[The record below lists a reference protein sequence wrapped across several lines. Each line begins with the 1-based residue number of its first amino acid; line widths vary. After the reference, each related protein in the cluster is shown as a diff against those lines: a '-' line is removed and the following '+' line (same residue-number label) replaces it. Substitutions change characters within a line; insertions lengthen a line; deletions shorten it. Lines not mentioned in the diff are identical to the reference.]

1 MKQFKGFQFL
11 ATILALCAALVMFDS
26 CTPEDDECILE
37 CQNGGNCVL
46 DNLGNAV
53 CECAEGSGFFGPNCE
68 QLDSCFNVIC
78 PANAECDGGDCYC
91 FAGYEGDSCQLEIR
105 EKYYGSY
112 AIEDICQ
119 SGNYT
124 YSVTILESAND
135 ITKFLI
141 QGFGGFDDPVLNV
154 VCTVLDSEEFEIE
167 AAAYPGLP
175 TLQSLAI
182 NGEESTYDAE
192 TGVITL
198 TYLANFDDGTSDEC
212 DMVLTPQ

>member
-1 MKQFKGFQFL
+1 MKQIKGFQFL
-11 ATILALCAALVMFDS
+11 ATILALCMALVIFDS
-26 CTPEDDECILE
+26 CTPTDEE
-37 CQNGGNCVL
+37 CVLDCLNGGTCVT
-46 DNLGNAV
+46 DNLGNTV
-53 CECAEGSGFFGPNCE
+53 CECAAGFFGASCE

-78 PANAECDGGDCYC
+78 PTNAECDGGDCYC

-105 EKYYGSY
+105 SKYYGTY
-112 AIEDICQ
+112 VVDDICQ
-119 SGNYT
+119 SGEYT
-124 YSVTILESAND
+124 YSITILESATD
-135 ITKFLI
+135 ITKFLM
-141 QGFGGFDDPVLNV
+141 QGFGGFGDPVLNV

-167 AAAYPGLP
+167 AASYPGIS

-198 TYLANFDDGTSDEC
+198 TYQANFDGNISDEC